1 MSDTKTFLVSFICG
15 VSCIW
20 DHSCI
25 RVTCFDDMPTWSVS
39 NICLTHMRYN
49 WFGVNYMHESWCTY
63 IGLCSHAYVSVWI
76 TIDVVSTICTSHG
89 AHINETCVTHHE
101 LTHSQFIWSVTQLM
115 TQLRIVSDTTPYRLI
130 PRRHVWNVWCAELR
144 DLVTY
149 SDVLS

>member
-76 TIDVVSTICTSHG
+76 SIDVVSTICTSHG

-101 LTHSQFIWSVTQLM
+101 LSHSQFIWSVTQLM
-115 TQLRIVSDTTPYRLI
+115 TQLRIDVSHAYAQSYECVVALLQNSVSFI
-130 PRRHVWNVWCAELR
+130 GLFCKR
-144 DLVTY
+144 DL
-149 SDVLS
+149 